1 MHGHDHGDPAAQ
13 GASSPFDEVD
23 LDRLRRRRTVKWS
36 LYGPDVLA
44 AWVAEMDFDV
54 APPVRAALL
63 EAVDREDFGYVP
75 ADLSALTGACAA
87 FLLDRYGWQV
97 PATRVFP
104 VADVLTGM
112 AGALDVF
119 VEPDAPV
126 VVPTPAYPPFFE
138 IVELGGRRAVPSP
151 LVRSGGRWS
160 LDVDRIE
167 AELASGARAVL
178 LCNPHNPTGR
188 VFEPSE
194 LSALATV
201 VEHHGARVVAD
212 EVHAPLVL
220 PGASHV
226 PYATVSDAA
235 ASHTVTLTSA
245 SKAWNLAGLKC
256 AQVVTSNHEDSAR
269 WRRLR
274 VFEVAGPTPLG
285 VAASTAAYGSGAD
298 WLDELVAYLDG
309 NRRRLGELL
318 ATELPGVAWSPPEA
332 TFLAWL
338 DLVGTALDDP
348 AAHLLRHGG
357 VAVSDGPPF
366 GAGNDTFVRLNFGTS
381 RELLERIV
389 AAMGQALRVRFD

>member
-1 MHGHDHGDPAAQ
+1 MHGHDHGDLAAQ

-119 VEPDAPV
+119 VEPGAPV

-338 DLVGTALDDP
+338 DLAGTALDDP

-381 RELLERIV
+381 RELLEQIV
-389 AAMGQALRVRFD
+389 AAMGLALRVRFD